1 MGDTKDPED
10 SIYSLRDE
18 INKLFRDVLCEEG
31 FFDRVHFPVV
41 DITENKEVLKIE
53 IEIPGLGKDDIKL
66 EMLGNTL
73 VLEGNKVDVE
83 ESERVKYVCM
93 ERRFGSFRRTIVLPT
108 MGDISNIKTKHENGV
123 LTITMP
129 KRLERREAIKIIEI
143 E

>member
-1 MGDTKDPED
+1 MSSPKEPED
-10 SIYSLRDE
+10 SIFDLRDE
-18 INKLFRDVLCEEG
+18 INKLFRDVLCDEG

-41 DITENKEVLKIE
+41 DITEKNDVLKIE
-53 IEIPGLGKDDIKL
+53 IEIPGLCKEDIKL

-73 VLEGNKVDVE
+73 VLEGNKIDTE

-93 ERRFGSFRRTIVLPT
+93 ERRFGPFRRTIVLPT
-108 MGDISNIKTKHENGV
+108 MADITNVKTKHENGV

-129 KRLERREAIKIIEI
+129 KRLERREAVKIIEI